1 MEVILREDFL
11 SLGYIGDTVRV
22 KRGYARNFLIPRGL
36 AVEASSA
43 NDRVLKHKLSAIVA
57 KRIKKKVEAEQ
68 FGKII
73 EQVIV
78 EFTLKVG
85 AKGKSFGAITTK
97 DIEASLKSLGY
108 QVDRRQIRLVD
119 AIRGAGMHKVEV
131 KLHSE
136 VVVPLQVKVIAAQ
149 PVAAATG
156 DADQAAGKGKKK
168 SRKKA
173 TSAEGEAGE
182 QEEASKEASSAEA
195 TDTET
200 TDTDAAE

>member
-22 KRGYARNFLIPRGL
+22 KRGFARNFLIPRGI
-36 AVEASSA
+36 AVEASTS

-57 KRIKKKVEAEQ
+57 KRIKKKAEAEQ

-85 AKGKSFGAITTK
+85 AKGKSFGSVTSK
-97 DIEASLKSLGY
+97 DIEGALKNLGY
-108 QVDRRQIRLVD
+108 SVDRRQIRLLD
-119 AIRGAGMHKVEV
+119 AIRGAGIHKVEV

-149 PVAAATG
+149 PVAAVSAD
-156 DADQAAGKGKKK
+156 DADAAKGKKK
-168 SRKKA
+168 SRSKKA
-173 TSAEGEAGE
+173 AAEDSQDGSSASEGEAGADATAE
-182 QEEASKEASSAEA
+182 SDAEASE
-195 TDTET
+195 
-200 TDTDAAE
+200 